1 MTYSI
6 TNDDSK
12 LSSESHKESLPSQ
25 KDAKNAKIS
34 LESFAE
40 NTSHQYDFIR
50 DQIDKNISDI
60 LIEGYLSFTK
70 GDKVDRT
77 KLVLHRLFDI
87 EESSRKYLPDLS
99 TLLSRLV
106 EIDKSFDFY
115 CYPNHYAVGITESEN
130 FPNTN
135 VFIALNG
142 GSDQPSAQMGFEFIE
157 QWLCINNQVV
167 VPFCKTVFDEESQKL
182 IFSTLSPDLIG
193 TVIFCTALL
202 HEWGHMV
209 TPYKVLPV
217 MSHFKK
223 LSSLLQGMLGETSAN
238 CVAAII
244 VPERPEIAL
253 WLLLF
258 HLAYTG
264 RKGFRDAP
272 AEGWLNHDND
282 TLSAV
287 LFYQRAIRDGVLKHN
302 HNGLLHLNMQALPS
316 FYSDLL
322 EDLNWIADEAFPLPD
337 DGHCNCVIR
346 QWLATQIWFN
356 EDSDRFMFSHDLR
369 NLYCRVIDLSEQPIF
384 KPVMGYD

>member
-1 MTYSI
+1 MTYFS
-6 TNDDSK
+6 TNEDSK
-12 LSSESHKESLPSQ
+12 LSSKSH
-25 KDAKNAKIS
+25 KDAKIP
-34 LESFAE
+34 LESFTK
-40 NTSHQYDFIR
+40 NSSNQYDFIR
-50 DQIDKNISDI
+50 NQVDKNISEI
-60 LIEGYLSFTK
+60 LIEGSLSFTK
-70 GDKVDRT
+70 GVKAGRT
-77 KLVLHRLFDI
+77 KLLLHRLFDV

-115 CYPNHYAVGITESEN
+115 SYPNHYAVRIAESEN

-142 GSDQPSAQMGFEFIE
+142 GSDQPSTQLGFEFLE

-167 VPFCKTVFDEESQKL
+167 VPFCKSVFDEESQKL
-182 IFSTLSPDLIG
+182 IFSTLSTDLIG
-193 TVIFCTALL
+193 TVIFSTALL

-217 MSHFKK
+217 MPHFRK
-223 LSSLLQGMLGETSAN
+223 LWILLQGMLGETSAN
-238 CVAAII
+238 CVAAVIT
-244 VPERPEIAL
+244 PECPAISL

-287 LFYQRAIRDGVLKHN
+287 LFYQRAIRDGVLKYN
-302 HNGLLHLNMQALPS
+302 HNGLLHLNMQVLPS

-322 EDLNWIADEAFPLPD
+322 KDLNWIADEAFSLSD
-337 DGHCNCVIR
+337 DGQCNGVIR

-369 NLYCRVIDLSEQPIF
+369 NLYTRVIDLPEQPIF
-384 KPVMGYD
+384 QPVLNCD